1 MIIRLSSFP
10 NESLCH
16 HEQPER
22 GTHTVYG
29 VTLPSNVTV
38 FNAVELMNLCDF
50 MWFNQQRI
58 HKCILIKRLQI
69 FSCKT
74 KRHV

>member
-1 MIIRLSSFP
+1 MIIRLSSFT

-16 HEQPER
+16 YKEPER
-22 GTHTVYG
+22 KTHTVYG
-29 VTLPSNVTV
+29 MTLPSNVAV
-38 FNAVELMNLCDF
+38 FNAAELMNLCDF
-50 MWFNQQRI
+50 MWFIQQRI
-58 HKCILIKRLQI
+58 RKCILIKRLQI